1 MEDKTPG
8 KSGGGVVY
16 HVYIVRIGACGYNVK

>member
-16 HVYIVRIGACGYNVK
+16 HVYILSIGACGYNVN